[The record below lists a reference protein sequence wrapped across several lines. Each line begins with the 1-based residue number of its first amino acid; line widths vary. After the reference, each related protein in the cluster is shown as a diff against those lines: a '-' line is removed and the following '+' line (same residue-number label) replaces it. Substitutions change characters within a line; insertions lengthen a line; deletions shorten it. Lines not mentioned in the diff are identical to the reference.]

1 MKKEVLAIFV
11 AIGIVFTINAQESK
25 SGITLGYTST
35 ILRASLSGLT
45 ESESV
50 SGFHIGFF
58 TEFTINEKT
67 KFVPELNYVRAIQ
80 NGASSNTLYL
90 PLMVRYYAATKL
102 FFQAGPTLD
111 YIIDDEIGLN
121 KFGYGIAF
129 GAGYDVSKRL
139 FITTKYTI
147 GLNNRLDFDFGDF
160 NGGFPIS
167 FSDFTMKFNYWNLGF
182 GYRF

>member
-1 MKKEVLAIFV
+1 MKKEILAILF
-11 AIGIVFTINAQESK
+11 AIGLVFTINSQESK
-25 SGITLGYTST
+25 FGITVGYTNT
-35 ILRASLSGLT
+35 ILKASLSGLT

-58 TEFTINEKT
+58 TEFTINEKV
-67 KFVPELNYVRAIQ
+67 KIVPELNYIQAIQ
-80 NGASSNTLYL
+80 DGVTSNTLFL
-90 PLMVRYYAATKL
+90 PIMARYYASESF

-121 KFGYGIAF
+121 KLGYGIAF
-129 GAGYDVSKRL
+129 GAGYDVSKNF

-160 NGGFPIS
+160 NGGLPIS
-167 FSDFTMKFNYWNLGF
+167 FTDFTMKFNYWHLGF